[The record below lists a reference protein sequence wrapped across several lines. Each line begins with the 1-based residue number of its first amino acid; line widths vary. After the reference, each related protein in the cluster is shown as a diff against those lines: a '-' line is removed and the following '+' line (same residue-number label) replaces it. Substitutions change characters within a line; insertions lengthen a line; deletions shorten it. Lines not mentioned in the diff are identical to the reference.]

1 VKKIFLFIYVLFFIN
16 NCFGQDTVELRN
28 RLSDSVIER
37 FYVLKSDKQIKEGLY
52 RAFFKRKKIIASGNY
67 HINKKTGIW
76 NFFKPNGRF
85 VQRFNYDSNTL
96 LYESVF
102 DTLADVSY
110 RIDKKLKLNDTV
122 TRPVKAGGIYY
133 GFIPYL
139 NAFKLPFDAT
149 DINTDYFDATV
160 ELLISPLGRLAD
172 YKVHLYSAYYQYNQT
187 FNLDVSLFSEADRS
201 FIPLTINH
209 QPTIS
214 RITINCYVTPRGGL
228 DFN

>member
-1 VKKIFLFIYVLFFIN
+1 V
-16 NCFGQDTVELRN
+16 RN

-52 RAFFKRKKIIASGNY
+52 QAFFKRRKIIASGNY
-67 HINKKTGIW
+67 HTDKKTGTW
-76 NFFKPNGRF
+76 NFYKPNGRF
-85 VQRFNYDSNTL
+85 VQRFNYDKNTL
-96 LYESVF
+96 IYESAF
-102 DTLADVSY
+102 DTLADVRY
-110 RIDKKLKLNDTV
+110 LIDKKLKIGDTT
-122 TRPVKAGGIYY
+122 TRPVKIGGIYY

-139 NAFKLPFDAT
+139 NAFKLPFDTT
-149 DINTDYFDATV
+149 DINTDYFDATI

-172 YKVHLYSAYYQYNQT
+172 YKVHLYSAYYQYNHT

-209 QPTIS
+209 QPALS
-214 RITINCYVTPRGGL
+214 RITIECYVTQKGGL